1 MASRRDYRAEYD
13 RRVARGVARGL
24 SRSQARGHP
33 GVGQVHVSSRA
44 NVPRYDPILEEGIRE
59 IRGEG
64 GTITAT
70 SRRLGVSSDRLRRY
84 IAQSGVGIR
93 ERGRWRIGP
102 DRRPRRL
109 PLYSSGRAVDVIV
122 PGYDEAVLVGR
133 YMAAAGR
140 FQASNDPLVLAP
152 YRGAGVHD
160 TRGRFHPFET
170 DPNSLYRL
178 MAAGPEPFELVYRIV
193 V

>member
-1 MASRRDYRAEYD
+1 MSRKRNYQAEYD

-24 SRSQARGHP
+24 TRSQSRGHP
-33 GVGQVHVSSRA
+33 GVGQAHVSSRTS
-44 NVPRYDPILEEGIRE
+44 VPRYDPFLEEGLRE
-59 IRGEG
+59 IREG
-64 GTITAT
+64 GTMTGT

-84 IAQSGVGIR
+84 LAQSGVGVR

-109 PLYSSGRAVDVIV
+109 PLYSDGRAIDVIV
-122 PGYDEAVLVGR
+122 PGYDESVEVGR

-140 FQASNDPLVLAP
+140 FQVSNDPLVLAP
-152 YRGAGVHD
+152 YRAAGVRD
-160 TRGRFHPFET
+160 LQGRFHPFET
-170 DPNSLYRL
+170 DPNTLYRL